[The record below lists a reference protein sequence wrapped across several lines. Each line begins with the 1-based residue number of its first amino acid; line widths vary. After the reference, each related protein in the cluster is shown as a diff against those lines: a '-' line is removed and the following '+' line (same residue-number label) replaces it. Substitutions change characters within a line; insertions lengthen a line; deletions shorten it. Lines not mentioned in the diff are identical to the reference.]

1 MKKRS
6 LALLGIAALATL
18 SLASCKDNKKPGKTT
33 TGGDTPK
40 PTETGSGTGS
50 SQAATATDAYYTAGD
65 NSSGVCTWA
74 PMSFADAKKKYV
86 DKNGDPIGGQIDAW
100 IVYSK
105 SYGTTYNNVLGS
117 GKSTTNPI
125 DGLTYKEGDPLPAWK
140 EFARQLGLTSIEQG
154 SAYGSDDATNY
165 TNFKGAKKDGTV
177 GLYEDR
183 NGNTVDVFYNTTANL
198 NELGDNGEVL
208 DLTSYL
214 SKMPAFSKFLED
226 NPEVRQELDHN
237 GKIFYTPYMDG
248 YQAIERNFVMDTT
261 QVAKLLDEELPTG
274 TGALVAG
281 ASATADSKGLKGAT
295 SAVPFMGKD
304 GKNYDQDLKIKI
316 VNPKDTTKAVEV
328 TVKQTDNIITLQ
340 NAALAKT
347 DGSTTGKTLIDQFK
361 TYAKAAYGDI
371 IDTYYDGKIS
381 KMFTS
386 VGACYNADDL
396 VALLRIFKA
405 NPDVLYG
412 SKDVYDEVVPVF
424 PRGQANN
431 RVENILN
438 FGATL
443 YGVQGRGSEYDHLFF
458 GADGT
463 IHDFDTAQASYDML
477 DKLHALYSEGLIQA
491 DFWAGS
497 AGTAGIDKF
506 FKKTLADSTYG
517 LLEYDYTATQSAAND
532 LSNGLGTASTSRQ
545 SSKSGFDFST
555 ISVTGVNCILSPL
568 TYVSTDSFTY
578 AQNLDDRTGK
588 TIARY
593 YEENRAV
600 KNTSWSIPTKSDNI
614 DAAIALMDFMFT
626 KEGWEIQNF
635 GPGATADTESYWDY
649 ATILGE
655 ANTPKLKQKLL
666 DHFAQ
671 CSLDFWNYC
680 RGFLGTTQGIGH
692 YRPSTLDYQ
701 ATSVHAQDS
710 YSALTIAANLGVQMT
725 SRSIGGKEDVSWHA
739 SMPMAVFS
747 KMNAEVAKTYA
758 GVTTFWA
765 QAGKATKDGSMVGW
779 VKVVADGKDTT
790 ENVLT
795 GVEGKDYK
803 YSDILAERV
812 TKNTT
817 YLAEMGKK
825 MGIAAPESK
834 KA

>member
-18 SLASCKDNKKPGKTT
+18 SLASCKDNKKPGTTT

-40 PTETGSGTGS
+40 PTDTGSGETGS
-50 SQAATATDAYYTAGD
+50 SQAAKGTDAYYTAGD
-65 NSSGVCTWA
+65 NSSGVCKWA
-74 PMSFADAKKKYV
+74 PMSFADAKAKYV
-86 DKNGDPIGGQIDAW
+86 DKDGKPIGGAINAW

-105 SYGTTYNNVLGS
+105 SYGTTYNNVLGD
-117 GKSTTNPI
+117 KSKTNPI
-125 DGLTYKEGDPLPAWK
+125 DGHTYTEGDTLPAWK
-140 EFARQLGLTSIEQG
+140 AFADTLGLTGITQG
-154 SAYGSDDATNY
+154 AAYGADDANNY
-165 TNFKGAKKDGTV
+165 TNFQQKKKDSTT

-183 NGNTVDVFYNTTANL
+183 NGDIVDVFYNTTANL

-214 SKMPAFSKFLED
+214 NKMPAFSKFLED

-261 QVAKLLDEELPTG
+261 QVAKLLDEDLPTG

-281 ASATADSKGLKGAT
+281 ASAAADSKGLKGAP
-295 SAVPFMGKD
+295 SAEPFMGKD
-304 GKNYDQDLKIKI
+304 GKNYDQALKIKI
-316 VNPKDTTKAVEV
+316 VNPKDTTKTAEV

-361 TYAKAAYGDI
+361 AYAKAAYGDI
-371 IDTYYDGKIS
+371 IDTKYDGKIS

-396 VALLRIFKA
+396 VALLRLFKA
-405 NPDVLYG
+405 NPDVLFG
-412 SKDVYDEVVPVF
+412 SAEAYDEVVPVF
-424 PRGQANN
+424 PRGQADN

-458 GADGT
+458 GADGK

-491 DFWAGS
+491 NFWSGDK
-497 AGTAGIDKF
+497 GTAGLDTF
-506 FKKTLADSTYG
+506 FKRSLDNSTFG
-517 LLEYDYTATQSAAND
+517 LLEYDYTATQAAAND
-532 LSNGLGTASTSRQ
+532 IKDGVGTKSESR
-545 SSKSGFDFST
+545 KKAACGFDFSKT
-555 ISVTGVNCILSPL
+555 QVQGVAPILSPL
-568 TYVSTDSFTY
+568 TYVSTESFTY
-578 AQNLDDRTGK
+578 AQNLDDKTGK
-588 TIARY
+588 TLTRY
-593 YEENRAV
+593 YEENRSV
-600 KNTSWSIPTKSDNI
+600 KNTSWAIPAASDNKD
-614 DAAIALMDFMFT
+614 DAIKLMDYMFSE
-626 KEGWEIQNF
+626 EGWRIQNF
-635 GPGATADTESYWDY
+635 GPEGYWDLG
-649 ATILGE
+649 TVLGE
-655 ANTPKLKQKLL
+655 ENTPVIKQSVLN
-666 DHFAQ
+666 HFAGTG
-671 CSLDFWNYC
+671 LDFWNYC

-692 YRPSTLDYQ
+692 YRPTTLDYQ
-701 ATSVHAQDS
+701 ACNFYARDGYTK
-710 YSALTIAANLGVQMT
+710 LTLAADLGVQMN
-725 SRSIGGKEDVSWHA
+725 SRAVGDKSEITWHA

-747 KMNAEVAKTYA
+747 LMSEEVSNKYL

-765 QAGKATKDGSMVGW
+765 QKGKASADGTKTGW
-779 VKVVADGKDTT
+779 VKIVADGSDTT
-790 ENVLT
+790 ENVLS
-795 GVEGKDYK
+795 GVGGKEYK
-803 YSDILAERV
+803 YSDVLDQRV

-817 YLAEMGKK
+817 YLNTMGKK
-825 MGIAAPESK
+825 MGLEAPESK
-834 KA
+834 AQ